1 MSDMP
6 DTVVRR
12 ERARPKSPE
21 ERRDELIDVTLTLL
35 REHGRAVT
43 TRQIAEAAGVA
54 EGTIFRVFETKEELV
69 DAAIT
74 RAFEPGA
81 LVERITEI
89 DPDQPLHVRL
99 VQLSSIL
106 QQRFRATFDLMKKV
120 GMVRPADHVH
130 DSPEA
135 VELREHVHA
144 LMDGVI
150 GADQER
156 LSVSTRDFLHRLR
169 LLTFAG
175 SHPHITDGQL
185 LTPEEIVD
193 TLLHGLLRDGGG
205 S

>member
-1 MSDMP
+1 M
-6 DTVVRR
+6 
-12 ERARPKSPE
+12 SPE
-21 ERRDELIDVTLTLL
+21 ERLDKLVDVTLNLL

-43 TRQIAEAAGVA
+43 TRQISEAAGVA
-54 EGTIFRVFETKEELV
+54 EGTIFRVVESKEELV
-69 DAAIT
+69 ELAIT

-81 LVERITEI
+81 LIQRIEEI

-106 QQRFRATFDLMKKV
+106 QQRFRATFELMKKV

-135 VELREHVHA
+135 VEMREYVHA
-144 LMDGVI
+144 LLEGVV
-150 GADQER
+150 GADRGR
-156 LSVSTRDFLHRLR
+156 LSVPTRDFVHRLR

-193 TLLHGLLRDGGG
+193 TLLHGLLREG
-205 S
+205 SPEEGDQ

>member
-1 MSDMP
+1 M
-6 DTVVRR
+6 
-12 ERARPKSPE
+12 
-21 ERRDELIDVTLTLL
+21 DVTLTLL

-43 TRQIAEAAGVA
+43 TRQIAAAAGVA
-54 EGTIFRVFETKEELV
+54 EGTIFRVVESKEELV
-69 DAAIT
+69 ELAIT

-81 LVERITEI
+81 LVDRIAEI
-89 DPDQPLHVRL
+89 DLDQPLHVRL

-106 QQRFRATFDLMKKV
+106 QQRFRATFELMKKV

-135 VELREHVHA
+135 VEMRNYVHA
-144 LMDGVI
+144 LLEGVI
-150 GADQER
+150 GPDRVR
-156 LSVSTRDFLHRLR
+156 LSVPAGDFVHRLR

-175 SHPHITDGQL
+175 SHPHIADGHL

-193 TLLHGLLRDGGG
+193 TLLHGLLRDEGRD